1 MIRTRFPQ
9 STVPITIDNANRCL
23 STTAIGGRT
32 VHAMPL
38 LGSETIFLV
47 TTGDSAITTYGK
59 AETIRTFIIQTFG
72 IAEETHID
80 FLTERW
86 L

>member
-23 STTAIGGRT
+23 STTAIGGKT
-32 VHAMPL
+32 IHAMPL
-38 LGSETIFLV
+38 LGRDDIFLV
-47 TTGDSAITTYGK
+47 TTGDNAITTYGK
-59 AETIRTFIIQTFG
+59 DETIREFIRQTFG
-72 IAEETHID
+72 IAEKTHID